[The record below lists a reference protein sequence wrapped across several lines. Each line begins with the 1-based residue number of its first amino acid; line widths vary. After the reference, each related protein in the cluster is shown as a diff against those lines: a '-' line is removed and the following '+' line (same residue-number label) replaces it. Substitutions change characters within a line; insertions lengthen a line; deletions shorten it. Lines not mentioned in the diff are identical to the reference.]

1 MTVVRAT
8 LAAAFFLVAT
18 VGSAAVYPHFLT
30 RAGTQTFNPNYAFH
44 TTQTRLVETA
54 HAIHAMGS
62 DVIKLEL
69 SRRAWGYT
77 GYNGYQL
84 PTSPASYPTLAA
96 MAENEP
102 SFRAVFDMP
111 FRTYVIWAYPRTITD
126 SFYHNYWRDGLTTSE
141 ATAEYNE
148 IRALAEYF
156 LTQYAGTGKTFLI
169 GHWEGDWAIRGHYDK
184 NLNPTDTAIGGMIA
198 WLTARQNAINDAR
211 AAHPSSNVKVLNYAE
226 VNLVLDWVRGWT
238 QPWQKTVAN
247 SVLPHVVL
255 DLVSYSAYDSANQV
269 VLGGNYPAW
278 HIDCLN
284 YIESVTTFSA
294 AAPYNKKVFIG
305 EYGASVTGSS
315 PMMTPA
321 QQTTLAALELKAA
334 AGWGCP
340 FVLYW
345 QMYDNENAGF
355 WLIDNTNTKVGA
367 WYKHQEFLGKAHTL
381 KNLYRFWMERNPTWA
396 EMNAFSGNW
405 DTYDV
410 SAQLNAILNSPG
422 YAALKTNAQY
432 LSFLFLHILGNANP
446 SDPDYLAYLSQLNG
460 GTPRSTVLDSILNS
474 TRFKNRTSD
483 HDFAVMLYTGTLQ
496 RPTVDTNSAEFLALM
511 ASLSGGT
518 PRATV
523 WRSFLN
529 SAEFRDA
536 ELGMRDDD
544 TVGSANVFEKYFF
557 TFAPPAGVGT
567 EALLHN

>member
-1 MTVVRAT
+1 MSF
-8 LAAAFFLVAT
+8 LHKILSAAMLLVASLST
-18 VGSAAVYPHFLT
+18 AAVYPPFES
-30 RAGTQTFNPNYAFH
+30 RAGTQTFNPGYAFV

-54 HAIHAMGS
+54 EAIRALGS
-62 DVIKLEL
+62 DVIKLEM
-69 SRRAWGYT
+69 SGRVWGIS
-77 GYNGYQL
+77 GYDGYLL
-84 PTSPASYPTLAA
+84 PTSPSAYPTLAA

-111 FRTYVIWAYPRTITD
+111 FRTYVIWAYPRTI
-126 SFYHNYWRDGLTTSE
+126 SNSYYHAYWRDGLTPSE
-141 ATAEYNE
+141 ATTEYNE

-169 GHWEGDWAIRGHYDK
+169 GHWEGDWAVRGHYDK
-184 NLNPTDTAIGGMIA
+184 NLNPTNTAIEGMIA

-211 AAHPSSNVKVLNYAE
+211 AAHPTSNVKVFNYAE

-269 VLGGNYPAW
+269 VLGGNFPAW
-278 HIDCLN
+278 HLDCLN
-284 YIESVTTFSA
+284 YIESVTTFSS
-294 AAPYNKKVFIG
+294 AAPYGKKVFIG
-305 EYGASVTGSS
+305 EYGASVTGPS

-321 QQTTLAALELKAA
+321 QQTTLATVELKAA

-345 QMYDNENAGF
+345 QMYDNANAGF
-355 WLIDNTNTKVGA
+355 WLIDNNNTKVGA
-367 WYKHQEFLGKAHTL
+367 WHQHNQFLGKAHTL

-396 EMNAFSGNW
+396 EMNAFSSAW
-405 DTYDV
+405 DTYTV
-410 SAQLNAILNSPG
+410 SAQLDAILNSPG

-460 GTPRSTVLDSILNS
+460 GTPRATVLNSILNS
-474 TRFKNRTSD
+474 VRFKNQTSD
-483 HDFAVMLYTGTLQ
+483 HDFAVMLFTGTL
-496 RPTVDTNSAEFLALM
+496 RRSSIDTNSTEFLNVM
-511 ASLSGGT
+511 STLSGGT

-523 WRSFLN
+523 WRSFLD

-536 ELGMRDDD
+536 ELGMLTDD
-544 TVGSANVFEKYFF
+544 TVGSSNVFAKYFF
-557 TFAPPAGVGT
+557 TFSPPAGVGP
-567 EALLHN
+567 EAFLHH